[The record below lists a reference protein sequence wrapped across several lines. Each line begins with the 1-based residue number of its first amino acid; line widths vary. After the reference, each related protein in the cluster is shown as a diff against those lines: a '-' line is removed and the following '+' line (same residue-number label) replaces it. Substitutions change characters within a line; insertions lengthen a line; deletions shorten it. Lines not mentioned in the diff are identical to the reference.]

1 MTVDARVTNNRW
13 YARARKP
20 ILQTRTPCFS
30 IVAIQLVRGTTA
42 NGENVDF
49 RRILMTATQPPSVAA
64 IPDCTAT
71 GTKFT
76 DIMLQDEVTRHMNE
90 TEATAKNLGTKHQFT
105 DKQA

>member
-1 MTVDARVTNNRW
+1 MTDT
-13 YARARKP
+13 
-20 ILQTRTPCFS
+20 QT
-30 IVAIQLVRGTTA
+30 
-42 NGENVDF
+42 
-49 RRILMTATQPPSVAA
+49 PSVAA

-90 TEATAKNLGTKHQFT
+90 TEAPAKSLETENQFT

>member
-1 MTVDARVTNNRW
+1 MFQYRRYTTRPW
-13 YARARKP
+13 Y
-20 ILQTRTPCFS
+20 
-30 IVAIQLVRGTTA
+30 TT
-42 NGENVDF
+42 NGENIDF
-49 RRILMTATQPPSVAA
+49 RRILMTDTQTPSVAA

-90 TEATAKNLGTKHQFT
+90 TEAPAKSLETENQFT